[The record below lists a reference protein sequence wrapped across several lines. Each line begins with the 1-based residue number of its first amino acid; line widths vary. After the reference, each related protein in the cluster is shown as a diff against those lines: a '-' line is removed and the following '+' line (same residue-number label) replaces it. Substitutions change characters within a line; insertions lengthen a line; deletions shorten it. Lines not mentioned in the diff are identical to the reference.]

1 MKKTIFFQVFDESK
15 FINGNALTESHLNEQ
30 LKSQKSTPYFSPIN
44 QRTSKNE
51 DSLKDDTIFKKPD
64 MKVKEKLKNE
74 LKSVP
79 RRSTRISMRFQ
90 SMMLNESQQGDI
102 INNGTIHNRTSNNS
116 KQCETCYCKKRN
128 K

>member
-1 MKKTIFFQVFDESK
+1 MKKKNFFQVFDESK
-15 FINGNALTESHLNEQ
+15 FTNGNALTESQLNEQ

-102 INNGTIHNRTSNNS
+102 INNGTIHNRTSKKS